1 MAVDQ
6 VAQAGP
12 KYLNMLA
19 FLSAL
24 DIGGS
29 LTRGCRFIV
38 TVRPPNAMVGKTY
51 PNDLHMM
58 CEVAELPGRSFN
70 VVQTRYYGP
79 SQVFPTN
86 TEYQPITLT
95 FLCRADSRERRF
107 FDDWLDIINPTSTFN
122 YAYPSDYYTQIDV
135 FQYAEYGDPSPLGPL
150 SVIPITGLTQT
161 PHISYQWSLMKAW
174 PLVIAAQ
181 PVNWAEQDV
190 LRMNVT
196 FTYKNW
202 ERPTLL

>member
-6 VAQAGP
+6 VTQNGP
-12 KYLNMLA
+12 KYMNMLA

-29 LTRGCRFIV
+29 LTRGCRFAV
-38 TVRPPNAMVGKTY
+38 TVRPPTTLRSF
-51 PNDLHMM
+51 PTDLHFM

-70 VVQTRYYGP
+70 VVQARYYGP

-107 FDDWLDIINPTSTFN
+107 FDDWLDLINPTDTFN
-122 YAYPSDYYTQIDV
+122 YAYPNEYWSQIDV
-135 FQYAEYGDPSPLGPL
+135 FQYTEYADPSPVGPL
-150 SVIPITGLTQT
+150 ASIPLVSMTLT
-161 PHISYQWSLMKAW
+161 PHISYQWSMIKAW
-174 PLVIAAQ
+174 PIAVNAQ

-190 LRMNVT
+190 LRLNVT
-196 FTYKNW
+196 FAYKNW
-202 ERPTLL
+202 ERPTLYK

>member
-6 VAQAGP
+6 VGQAGP

-24 DIGGS
+24 DMGGN
-29 LTRGCRFIV
+29 LTRGCRFV
-38 TVRPPNAMVGKTY
+38 AVVRPPQSMPGY
-51 PNDLHMM
+51 IPDMHLM
-58 CEVAELPGRSFN
+58 CEAAEFPGRSFN

-86 TEYQPITLT
+86 SEYQPITLT

-122 YAYPSDYYTQIDV
+122 YAYPNDYFSTIDL
-135 FQYAEYGDPSPLGPL
+135 FQYTEYGDPSVLGPL
-150 SVIPITGLTQT
+150 SVIPLAGMAQT

-174 PLVIAAQ
+174 PLVVNPQ

-190 LRMNVT
+190 LRLNVT

-202 ERPTLL
+202 ERPTLI

>member
-19 FLSAL
+19 FLGAL

-29 LTRGCRFIV
+29 LTRGCRFAV
-38 TVRPPNAMVGKTY
+38 TVRPPATMKSF
-51 PNDLHMM
+51 PIDLHYM

-70 VVQTRYYGP
+70 VVQARYYGP
-79 SQVFPTN
+79 SQLFPTN
-86 TEYQPITLT
+86 TEYQPITLS

-107 FDDWLDIINPTSTFN
+107 FDDWMDIINPTDSFN
-122 YAYPSDYYTQIDV
+122 YAYPNEYWSQIDV
-135 FQYAEYGDPSPLGPL
+135 FQYTEYADPSPLGPL
-150 SVIPITGLTQT
+150 SSIPLVGMTLT
-161 PHISYQWSLMKAW
+161 PHISYQWSLIKAY
-174 PLVIAAQ
+174 PVAVSAQ
-181 PVNWAEQDV
+181 PVNWADQEV
-190 LRMNVT
+190 LRLSVT

-202 ERPTLL
+202 ERPTLLK

>member
-19 FLSAL
+19 FLGAL
-24 DIGGS
+24 DMGGS
-29 LTRGCRFIV
+29 LTRGCRFAVAI
-38 TVRPPNAMVGKTY
+38 RPPTALRSY
-51 PNDLHMM
+51 PGDLQYV
-58 CEVAELPGRSFN
+58 CDTAELPGRSFAAAEA
-70 VVQTRYYGP
+70 RYYGP
-79 SQVFPTN
+79 SQTFPTN
-86 TEYQPITLT
+86 TQYQPLNLS